1 VSAVFAAGLILL
13 AFAAA
18 TGIATT
24 GSGWLRSVPYAI
36 GAAGAACLAVVG
48 GFAVDGRAV
57 TLNISGWLGDPLP
70 GRPTLGLGADRL
82 SGLFLLLALGAAVP
96 VSVAFADWAARAGG
110 TATRMLAC
118 GYALALGSVTVIV
131 TAQDAFT
138 LLFGW
143 EALTAAFYL
152 LTGASRRDPDRVGAA
167 RVTVVFGKVSGAMLL
182 IGLLLLA
189 GKAHSISLASFAQ
202 VPDGAVRTTA
212 LVLLLT
218 GFAIKAGLVPF
229 QVWLPRGYAAA
240 PGPARAIMAGVCVNV
255 AFYGM
260 WRTLALLPGRP
271 PEWLAAIMLLL
282 GGASALLGI
291 AHAAVSS
298 RLTRVIA
305 YSSVENSGLIITG
318 FGVALTGASV
328 GNHQLVAIG
337 LLAAT
342 LQLVAHAA
350 AKSLLFTAAAGI
362 EATGIEAAWR
372 QPVRGEPPTEAG
384 ALPGYAASGNGSP
397 AATRGAR
404 DDLER
409 LRGAGRRA
417 PWSGAG
423 LAVGAVTLAGLPPTA
438 GFVSEWFLLE
448 SLMQQFRVATLE
460 GRLTLALAGAA
471 VALTAGFAGVTFVRL
486 VGMVVLGPP
495 ASRGGG
501 LAGVSPAADIG
512 GDTALQGDAQIARLR
527 TDGNGRGVPAETR
540 DPLDQRALAPF
551 TGGEYRWPGRIG
563 LAVLAACPLAFAA
576 VTPLEIRVIAAGSS
590 PAVPATLTLGALK
603 SPWVLQPV
611 FAGFSILSPSWLWVA
626 MPVMLALVVLLT
638 LALSGRRALHVRRV
652 PAWRSATIGV
662 EGESSYTAFG
672 YANPTRRVLA
682 SVLHTQVEVASVLP
696 AAFPAPAVGPA
707 TGNRLGDGVTS
718 VDGGGVQARPANGVT
733 ADDAVPHLTYDSDV
747 VEVVESWLYRPTARA
762 FTAVVATAK
771 RLQSGRLDSYL
782 LYMLIALVAVVA
794 VVTALA

>member
-1 VSAVFAAGLILL
+1 VSALLAAGLILL
-13 AFAAA
+13 AVAAA
-18 TGIATT
+18 TGIAVT
-24 GSGWLRSVPYAI
+24 GPGRRRGIPYVV
-36 GAAGAACLAVVG
+36 GAAASACLAIAG

-57 TLNISGWLGDPLP
+57 TLGIAGWLGSPLP
-70 GRPTLGLGADRL
+70 GRQALGLGADRL

-110 TATRMLAC
+110 AATRMLAC

-131 TAQDAFT
+131 TARDAFT

-152 LTGASRRDPDRVGAA
+152 LAGASRRDQDRVGAA
-167 RVTVVFGKVSGAMLL
+167 RVTVVFGKVSGAALL
-182 IGLLLLA
+182 LGLLLLVA
-189 GKAHSISLASFAQ
+189 RAHSLSLASFAS
-202 VPDGAVRTTA
+202 VPDGAARTTA

-255 AFYGM
+255 AFYGL
-260 WRTLALLPGRP
+260 WRTLALLPGRTP
-271 PEWLAAIMLLL
+271 GWLAGIVLLL

-291 AHAAVSS
+291 AHAAVGS
-298 RLTRVIA
+298 RLSRVIA
-305 YSSVENSGLIITG
+305 YSSVENSGLVITG

-328 GNHQLVAIG
+328 GNRQLVAVG

-342 LQLVAHAA
+342 LQLAAHAV

-362 EATGIEAAWR
+362 ETTPDLDVPGDPVIEVDATGGYPASR
-372 QPVRGEPPTEAG
+372 NGGGRVEPG
-384 ALPGYAASGNGSP
+384 D
-397 AATRGAR
+397 AR

-409 LRGAGRRA
+409 LRGAGREA

-448 SLMQQFRVATLE
+448 ALMQQFRVPTLE

-486 VGMVVLGPP
+486 VGLVVLGPS
-495 ASRGGG
+495 ASG
-501 LAGVSPAADIG
+501 AAT
-512 GDTALQGDAQIARLR
+512 TAR
-527 TDGNGRGVPAETR
+527 AE
-540 DPLDQRALAPF
+540 
-551 TGGEYRWPGRIG
+551 GEYRWPGRTG
-563 LAVLAACPLAFAA
+563 LAVLAICPLAFAA
-576 VTPLEIRVIAAGSS
+576 VTPLEIRVIAAGLS
-590 PAVPATLTLGALK
+590 PAIPAGLTLGALK

-626 MPVMLALVVLLT
+626 MPVMLGLVALLT
-638 LALSGRRALHVRRV
+638 LALSGRRALRVRRV

-662 EGESSYTAFG
+662 EGEASYTAFG

-682 SVLHTQVEVASVLP
+682 GVLHTHAEVATVPPES
-696 AAFPAPAVGPA
+696 FPVRVPVAGSA
-707 TGNRLGDGVTS
+707 TPQT
-718 VDGGGVQARPANGVT
+718 
-733 ADDAVPHLTYDSDV
+733 AVPHLTYDSGV
-747 VEVVESWLYRPTARA
+747 AEVVESWLYRPAARA
-762 FTAVVATAK
+762 FNAAVATAK
-771 RLQSGRLDSYL
+771 RLQSGRLDAYL
-782 LYMLIALVAVVA
+782 LYMLIALVALVA
-794 VVTALA
+794 LVTALT